1 MSMTPEEAD
10 TTVRALLKAGGLHLT
25 EEQIAGYVRIYPILR
40 EGADSLYIP
49 EARYETPALIYRA
62 ALEPS

>member
-1 MSMTPEEAD
+1 MAMTQEEAD
-10 TTVRALLKAGGLHLT
+10 TAVRVLLKAAGMNLT

-49 EARYETPALIYRA
+49 EARYESPAVIFSAY
-62 ALEPS
+62 PDK